1 MNELMDVH
9 NDGVANHRDRKV
21 AFTPES
27 NATPRDATQ
36 RKTTRDACVVLRVV
50 NES

>member
-9 NDGVANHRDRKV
+9 NDGIVAYCCDRKV

-27 NATPRDATQ
+27 NATPRDVTQ
-36 RKTTRDACVVLRVV
+36 RKTTHDV
-50 NES
+50 S